1 MNDFDKNFH
10 INFSPLYFVVV
21 FMLFMLWASE
31 TKADEIEEIVVT
43 AQQEKVVKADPI
55 TSSSLMSAIMP
66 AFTWNPG
73 GYGGFVG
80 YNERGAQTSH
90 TSVYVNGIP
99 ANDPGASWYD
109 FGHDFASGQTVKVI
123 TGANGVI
130 YGSGS
135 MAGTVL
141 IQDTIERG
149 ITYRGEVLEP
159 TYVRVAPIDQ
169 LEFSMIKSDMD
180 SVRNDNDEEDNYENK
195 TARLNVDA
203 GDFNIVGKFTE
214 YEYDYDNCYNYDWA
228 QSNDCVQ
235 EGQRYNIAIRND
247 YITIGR
253 NYNKADYFTND
264 ISNEGEF
271 IHQDQT
277 YANESYRDYFRIGN
291 QLELS
296 QSLNVA
302 FGIDVEKQ
310 YYNTSSWQNV
320 EGTETV
326 LVSDTR
332 PGSYTD
338 ENLTYN
344 DGTLLPLWNGTIEPD
359 LDNAYE
365 VVQGNGVYTLT
376 QLDQKYSDENGG
388 IYFQANANFIL
399 NYNFGI
405 RLGNDDQN
413 ALRLGIEKGDW
424 FFNIGN
430 SFRKPNLYEKFG
442 DGYVQG
448 NEELEPEKG
457 VGVEI
462 GYGVLSVFM
471 YDFEESIEYVPGYYT
486 DNITA
491 SLELD
496 AEASVNEDGT
506 YGGCVLDP
514 NYTASEGMP
523 LGCVYETVEENN
535 PVYTMPT
542 YSNTGEYTTAGIRYA
557 NNFGPLFVMLK
568 YTDTDQTRVPK
579 FAGVLQYSEDFF
591 DVNFR
596 LKYAFNLD
604 RAPGPYDVL
613 AEGQEYLEDLNKLN
627 LYVTKEFVNGM
638 TISLKAENITDE
650 IVEVIP
656 FYNSEGREIYLTL
669 GYKW

>member
-1 MNDFDKNFH
+1 
-10 INFSPLYFVVV
+10 
-21 FMLFMLWASE
+21 
-31 TKADEIEEIVVT
+31 
-43 AQQEKVVKADPI
+43 
-55 TSSSLMSAIMP
+55 MP
-66 AFTWNPG
+66 VFTWNAG

-80 YNERGAQTSH
+80 FNERGAQTSH

-123 TGANGVI
+123 SGANGVI

-135 MAGTVL
+135 IAGTVL

-149 ITYRGEVLEP
+149 ITIRAEDGVNYA
-159 TYVRVAPIDQ
+159 RVAPIDQ
-169 LEFSMIKSDMD
+169 LEFSMVKDGMD
-180 SVRNDNDEEDNYENK
+180 SVRNDNEEEDNYENK
-195 TARLNVDA
+195 TARFNVDA
-203 GDFNIVGKFTE
+203 GDFTIVGKFTE
-214 YEYDYDNCYNYDWA
+214 YEYDYDNCFDYDFG
-228 QSNDCVQ
+228 QSNDCLQ
-235 EGQRYNIAIRND
+235 DGQRYNVAIRND

-253 NYNKADYFTND
+253 NYNTAEYFTV
-264 ISNEGEF
+264 
-271 IHQDQT
+271 QDPT
-277 YANESYRDYFRIGN
+277 YTNESYRDYFRIGN
-291 QLELS
+291 QVELS
-296 QSLNVA
+296 KSLNVA

-326 LVSDTR
+326 TVSDMV

-338 ENLTYN
+338 DNLTYN
-344 DGTLLPLWNGTIEPD
+344 DGTLLPLWNGTLEPD
-359 LDNAYE
+359 LANAYE

-376 QLDQKYSDENGG
+376 QIDEKYSDENGG
-388 IYFQANANFIL
+388 IYFQANADFIL
-399 NYNFGI
+399 SYNFGI

-442 DGYVQG
+442 DGYVEG

-457 VGVEI
+457 VGIEL

-471 YDFEESIEYVPGYYT
+471 YDFEEAIEYVPGYFT
-486 DNITA
+486 DVITTT
-491 SLELD
+491 LELD
-496 AEASVNEDGT
+496 PELSVNADGT

-514 NYTASEGMP
+514 NYTKPDMAPSSWP
-523 LGCVYETVEENN
+523 IGCVYTLVDDNN

-542 YSNTGEYTTAGIRYA
+542 YANTGEYTTAGMRYA
-557 NNFGPLFVMLK
+557 NNFGPVFVMLK

-604 RAPGPYDVL
+604 REPGPYDVL

-627 LYVTKEFVNGM
+627 LYITKEFTNGL
-638 TISLKAENITDE
+638 TVSFKAENITDE
-650 IVEVIP
+650 VVEVIP

>member
-1 MNDFDKNFH
+1 MNFEDFFH
-10 INFSPLYFVVV
+10 KHILKITFIICLPL
-21 FMLFMLWASE
+21 LTAWAI
-31 TKADEIEEIVVT
+31 ADEIEEIVVT
-43 AQQEKVVKADPI
+43 AQQEKTIKADPI

-66 AFTWNPG
+66 VFTWNAG

-123 TGANGVI
+123 SGANGVI

-149 ITYRGEVLEP
+149 ITLRMEDEIKFA
-159 TYVRVAPIDQ
+159 RVAPIDQ
-169 LEFSMIKSDMD
+169 LEFSMVNTGMD

-195 TARLNVDA
+195 TVRFNVDA
-203 GDFNIVGKFTE
+203 GDFSIVGKFTE
-214 YEYDYDNCYNYDWA
+214 YEYDYDNCYDYNWG
-228 QSNDCVQ
+228 QSNDCLQ
-235 EGQRYNIAIRND
+235 DGQRYNVAIRND

-253 NYNKADYFTND
+253 NYNTAEYFTELD
-264 ISNEGEF
+264 P
-271 IHQDQT
+271 T
-277 YANESYRDYFRIGN
+277 YTNESYRDYFRIGN
-291 QLELS
+291 QVELS
-296 QSLNVA
+296 NSLNVA

-320 EGTETV
+320 EGTE
-326 LVSDTR
+326 LVERYNTI

-338 ENLTYN
+338 DNLSYN
-344 DGTLLPLWNGTIEPD
+344 DGTLLPLWDGTTRPD
-359 LDNAYE
+359 LNNPIE
-365 VVQGNGVYTLT
+365 VLDGNGIYTLT
-376 QLDQKYSDENGG
+376 QTDLKYSDENGG

-413 ALRLGIEKGDW
+413 ALRLGIEKGDF

-430 SFRKPNLYEKFG
+430 SFRKANLYEKFG
-442 DGYVQG
+442 DGVVQG

-457 VGVEI
+457 VGVEL

-471 YDFEESIEYVPGYYT
+471 YDFEEAIEYVPGYYT
-486 DNITA
+486 DVITA
-491 SLELD
+491 TLELND
-496 AEASVNEDGT
+496 DLSVNKDGT

-514 NYTASEGMP
+514 NYTASDGMP
-523 LGCVYETVEENN
+523 LGCVYTLVEDNN

-542 YSNTGEYTTAGIRYA
+542 YANTGEYTTAGMRYA

-568 YTDTDQTRVPK
+568 YTDTDQTRLPK

-596 LKYAFNLD
+596 IKYAFNLD

-613 AEGQEYLEDLNKLN
+613 EEGQEYLEDLNKLN
-627 LYVTKEFVNGM
+627 LYMTKEFTNGL
-638 TISLKAENITDE
+638 TISFKAENITDE
-650 IVEVIP
+650 VVEVVP
-656 FYNSEGREIYLTL
+656 FYNTQGTEYYLTL
-669 GYKW
+669 GYTW

>member
-1 MNDFDKNFH
+1 MNFEEFFH
-10 INFSPLYFVVV
+10 KHILKITFIICLPL
-21 FMLFMLWASE
+21 LTAWAI
-31 TKADEIEEIVVT
+31 ADEIEEIIVT
-43 AQQEKVVKADPI
+43 AQQEKTIKANPI
-55 TSSSLMSAIMP
+55 TSNSLMSAITP
-66 AFTWNPG
+66 VFTWNAG

-123 TGANGVI
+123 SGANGVL

-149 ITYRGEVLEP
+149 LILRAEDEINYFRI
-159 TYVRVAPIDQ
+159 APVDQ
-169 LEFSMIKSDMD
+169 LEFSIVKDSMG

-195 TARLNVDA
+195 TARFNVDA
-203 GDFNIVGKFTE
+203 GDFTLVGKFTE
-214 YEYDYDNCYNYDWA
+214 YEYDYDNCFDYDFG
-228 QSNDCVQ
+228 QSNDCLQ
-235 EGQRYNIAIRND
+235 DGQRYNVAIRND

-253 NYNKADYFTND
+253 NYNTAEYFTELD
-264 ISNEGEF
+264 P
-271 IHQDQT
+271 T
-277 YANESYRDYFRIGN
+277 YTNESYRDYFRIGN
-291 QLELS
+291 QVELS
-296 QSLNVA
+296 NSLNVA

-320 EGTETV
+320 EGTE
-326 LVSDTR
+326 LVEGYNII

-338 ENLTYN
+338 ENLSYN
-344 DGTLLPLWNGTIEPD
+344 DGTLLPLWDGFLKPD
-359 LDNAYE
+359 LNNPFE
-365 VVQGNGVYTLT
+365 VLDGNGIYTLT
-376 QLDQKYSDENGG
+376 QTDLKYSDENGG

-413 ALRLGIEKGDW
+413 ALRLGIEKGNF

-442 DGYVQG
+442 DGVVQG

-457 VGVEI
+457 VGVEL
-462 GYGVLSVFM
+462 GYGVLSVFI
-471 YDFEESIEYVPGYYT
+471 YDFEEAIEYVPGFYT
-486 DNITA
+486 DVITTT
-491 SLELD
+491 LELNPD
-496 AEASVNEDGT
+496 LSVNTDGT

-523 LGCVYETVEENN
+523 LGCVYTLVEDNN

-542 YSNTGEYTTAGIRYA
+542 YANTGEYSTAGMRYA

-579 FAGVLQYSEDFF
+579 FAGVLQYSENFF

-596 LKYAFNLD
+596 IKYAFNLD

-613 AEGQEYLEDLNKLN
+613 EEGQEYLEDLNKLN
-627 LYVTKEFVNGM
+627 LYVTKEFTNGL
-638 TISLKAENITDE
+638 TISFKAENITDE
-650 IVEVIP
+650 VVEVVP
-656 FYNSEGREIYLTL
+656 FYNTQGTEYYLTL
-669 GYKW
+669 GYTW

>member
-1 MNDFDKNFH
+1 MNFEEFFH
-10 INFSPLYFVVV
+10 KHILKITFIICLPL
-21 FMLFMLWASE
+21 LTAWAF
-31 TKADEIEEIVVT
+31 ADEIEEIVVT
-43 AQQEKVVKADPI
+43 AQQEKTIKADPI

-66 AFTWNPG
+66 AFTWNAG

-123 TGANGVI
+123 SGANGVI

-149 ITYRGEVLEP
+149 ITLRMEDEIKFA
-159 TYVRVAPIDQ
+159 RVAPIDQ
-169 LEFSMIKSDMD
+169 LEFSMVNTGMD

-195 TARLNVDA
+195 TARFNVDA
-203 GDFNIVGKFTE
+203 GDFTIVGKFTE
-214 YEYDYDNCYNYDWA
+214 YEYDYDNCFDYDFG
-228 QSNDCVQ
+228 QSNDCLQ
-235 EGQRYNIAIRND
+235 DGQRYNVAIRND

-253 NYNKADYFTND
+253 NYNTAEYFTELD
-264 ISNEGEF
+264 P
-271 IHQDQT
+271 T
-277 YANESYRDYFRIGN
+277 YTNESYRDYFRIGN
-291 QLELS
+291 QVELS
-296 QSLNVA
+296 NSLNVA

-320 EGTETV
+320 EGTEIV
-326 LVSDTR
+326 EGYDTR

-338 ENLTYN
+338 DNLSYN

-359 LDNAYE
+359 LDNPFE
-365 VVQGNGVYTLT
+365 VIQGNGVYTLT
-376 QLDQKYSDENGG
+376 QLDEKHSDENGG

-413 ALRLGIEKGDW
+413 ALRLGIEKGDF

-430 SFRKPNLYEKFG
+430 SFRKANLYEKFG

-448 NEELEPEKG
+448 NEELDPEKG
-457 VGVEI
+457 VGVEL

-471 YDFEESIEYVPGYYT
+471 YDFEEAIEYVPGYYT

-491 SLELD
+491 TLELNPD
-496 AEASVNEDGT
+496 LSVNTDGT

-514 NYTASEGMP
+514 NYTASDGMP
-523 LGCVYETVEENN
+523 LGCVYTLVEDNN

-542 YSNTGEYTTAGIRYA
+542 YANTGEYTTAGMRYA

-579 FAGVLQYSEDFF
+579 FSGVLQYSENFF

-613 AEGQEYLEDLNKLN
+613 EEGQEYLEDLNKLN
-627 LYVTKEFVNGM
+627 LYVTKEFTNGL
-638 TISLKAENITDE
+638 TVSFKAENITDE
-650 IVEVIP
+650 VVEVVP
-656 FYNSEGREIYLTL
+656 FYNTQGTEYYLTL

>member
-1 MNDFDKNFH
+1 MEDFFH
-10 INFSPLYFVVV
+10 KHLFKITFLICLPL
-21 FMLFMLWASE
+21 LSAWAF
-31 TKADEIEEIVVT
+31 ADEIEEIVVT

-55 TSSSLMSAIMP
+55 ENSSLMSAIMP
-66 AFTWNPG
+66 VFTWNAG

-123 TGANGVI
+123 SGANGVI

-135 MAGTVL
+135 IAGTVL

-159 TYVRVAPIDQ
+159 TYVRIAPIDQ
-169 LEFSMIKSDMD
+169 LEFSMVKSDMD

-195 TARLNVDA
+195 TARFNIDA
-203 GDFNIVGKFTE
+203 GDFTIVGKFTE
-214 YEYDYDNCYNYDWA
+214 YEYDYDNCYGYSWN
-228 QSNDCVQ
+228 QSNDCLQ
-235 EGQRYNIAIRND
+235 DGQRYNVAIRND

-253 NYNKADYFTND
+253 NYNTAEYFTELD
-264 ISNEGEF
+264 P
-271 IHQDQT
+271 T
-277 YANESYRDYFRIGN
+277 YTNESYRDYFRIGN

-296 QSLNVA
+296 NNLNIA
-302 FGIDVEKQ
+302 FGVDVEKQ

-320 EGTETV
+320 EGTEVVEGYNTI
-326 LVSDTR
+326 

-338 ENLTYN
+338 ENLRYN
-344 DGTLLPLWNGTIEPD
+344 DGTLLPLWDGTEQPD
-359 LDNAYE
+359 LNNPFD
-365 VVQGNGVYTLT
+365 VIQGNGVFTLT
-376 QLDQKYSDENGG
+376 QTDEKYSDENGA
-388 IYFQANANFIL
+388 IYFQANADFIL

-424 FFNIGN
+424 FFNLGN
-430 SFRKPNLYEKFG
+430 SFRKANLYEKFG
-442 DGYVQG
+442 DGFVQG

-457 VGVEI
+457 VGVEL
-462 GYGVLSVFM
+462 GYGAVSVFM
-471 YDFEESIEYVPGYYT
+471 YDFEEAIEYVPGYYT
-486 DNITA
+486 DNITT
-491 SLELD
+491 SLQVD
-496 AEASVNEDGT
+496 YEASVNEDGT
-506 YGGCVLDP
+506 FGGCVLDP

-523 LGCVYETVEENN
+523 LGCVYTTVEDNN
-535 PVYTMPT
+535 PVYTMAT
-542 YSNTGEYTTAGIRYA
+542 YANTGEYTTAGIRYA
-557 NNFGPLFVMLK
+557 NNIGPIFISLK

-591 DVNFR
+591 DINFR

-604 RAPGPYDVL
+604 RAPGPYDIL

-627 LYVTKEFVNGM
+627 LYVTKEFVNGF
-638 TISLKAENITDE
+638 TLSLRGENLTDE
-650 IVEVIP
+650 VVEVVP
-656 FYNSEGREIYLTL
+656 FYNTEGREIYLTL
-669 GYKW
+669 GYTW

>member
-1 MNDFDKNFH
+1 MEDFFH
-10 INFSPLYFVVV
+10 KHLFKITFLICLPL
-21 FMLFMLWASE
+21 LSAWAF
-31 TKADEIEEIVVT
+31 ADEIEEIVVT

-55 TSSSLMSAIMP
+55 ENSSLMSAIMP
-66 AFTWNPG
+66 VFTWNAG

-123 TGANGVI
+123 SGANGVI

-135 MAGTVL
+135 IAGTVL

-149 ITYRGEVLEP
+149 ITYRGEVLD
-159 TYVRVAPIDQ
+159 TSYIRVAPIDQ
-169 LEFSMIKSDMD
+169 LEFSMVKEGMD

-195 TARLNVDA
+195 TARFNVDA
-203 GDFNIVGKFTE
+203 GDFTIVGKFTE
-214 YEYDYDNCYNYDWA
+214 YEYDYDNCYGYSWN
-228 QSNDCVQ
+228 QSNDCLQ
-235 EGQRYNIAIRND
+235 DGQRYNVAIRND

-253 NYNKADYFTND
+253 NYNTAEYFTELD
-264 ISNEGEF
+264 P
-271 IHQDQT
+271 T
-277 YANESYRDYFRIGN
+277 YTNESYRDYFRIGN

-296 QSLNVA
+296 NNLNIA
-302 FGIDVEKQ
+302 FGVDVEKQ

-320 EGTETV
+320 EGTEVVEGYNTI
-326 LVSDTR
+326 

-338 ENLTYN
+338 ENFRYN
-344 DGTLLPLWNGTIEPD
+344 DGTLLPLWDGTEQPD
-359 LDNAYE
+359 LNNPFD
-365 VVQGNGVYTLT
+365 VIQGNGVFTLT
-376 QLDQKYSDENGG
+376 QTDEKYSDENGA
-388 IYFQANANFIL
+388 IYFQANADFIL

-424 FFNIGN
+424 FFNLGN
-430 SFRKPNLYEKFG
+430 SFRKANLYEKFG
-442 DGYVQG
+442 DGFVQG

-457 VGVEI
+457 VGVEL
-462 GYGVLSVFM
+462 GYGALSVFM
-471 YDFEESIEYVPGYYT
+471 YDFEEAIEYVPGYYT
-486 DNITA
+486 DNITT
-491 SLELD
+491 SLQVD
-496 AEASVNEDGT
+496 YEASVNEDGT
-506 YGGCVLDP
+506 FGGCVLDP

-523 LGCVYETVEENN
+523 LGCVYTTVEDNN
-535 PVYTMPT
+535 PVYTMAT
-542 YSNTGEYTTAGIRYA
+542 YANTGEYTTAGIRYA
-557 NNFGPLFVMLK
+557 NNIGPIFISLK

-591 DVNFR
+591 DINFR

-604 RAPGPYDVL
+604 RAPGPYDIL

-627 LYVTKEFVNGM
+627 LYVTKEFVNGF
-638 TISLKAENITDE
+638 TLSLRGENLTDE
-650 IVEVIP
+650 VVEVVP
-656 FYNSEGREIYLTL
+656 FYNTEGREIYLTL
-669 GYKW
+669 GYTW

>member
-1 MNDFDKNFH
+1 MNFEDFFH
-10 INFSPLYFVVV
+10 KHILKITFIICLPL
-21 FMLFMLWASE
+21 LTAWAI
-31 TKADEIEEIVVT
+31 ADEIEEIVVT
-43 AQQEKVVKADPI
+43 AQQEKTIKADPI
-55 TSSSLMSAIMP
+55 TSSSLISAIMP
-66 AFTWNPG
+66 VFTWNAG

-123 TGANGVI
+123 SGANGVI

-149 ITYRGEVLEP
+149 ITLRMEDEIKFA
-159 TYVRVAPIDQ
+159 RVAPIDQ
-169 LEFSMIKSDMD
+169 LEFSMVNTGMD

-195 TARLNVDA
+195 TVRFNVDA
-203 GDFNIVGKFTE
+203 GDFSIVGKFTE
-214 YEYDYDNCYNYDWA
+214 YEYDYDNCYDYNWG
-228 QSNDCVQ
+228 QSNDCLQ
-235 EGQRYNIAIRND
+235 DGQRYNVAIRND

-253 NYNKADYFTND
+253 NYNTAEYFTELD
-264 ISNEGEF
+264 P
-271 IHQDQT
+271 T
-277 YANESYRDYFRIGN
+277 YTNESYRDYFRIGN
-291 QLELS
+291 QVELS
-296 QSLNVA
+296 NSLNVA

-320 EGTETV
+320 EGTE
-326 LVSDTR
+326 LVERYNTI

-338 ENLTYN
+338 DNLSYN
-344 DGTLLPLWNGTIEPD
+344 DGTLLPLWDGTTRPD
-359 LDNAYE
+359 LNNPIE
-365 VVQGNGVYTLT
+365 VLDGNGIYTLT
-376 QLDQKYSDENGG
+376 QTDLKYSDENGG

-413 ALRLGIEKGDW
+413 ALRLGIEKGDF

-430 SFRKPNLYEKFG
+430 SFRKANLYEKFG
-442 DGYVQG
+442 DGVVQG

-457 VGVEI
+457 VGVEL

-471 YDFEESIEYVPGYYT
+471 YDFEEAIEYVPGYYT
-486 DNITA
+486 DVITA
-491 SLELD
+491 TLELND
-496 AEASVNEDGT
+496 DLSVNKDGT

-514 NYTASEGMP
+514 NYTASDGMP
-523 LGCVYETVEENN
+523 LGCVYTLVEDNN

-542 YSNTGEYTTAGIRYA
+542 YANTGEYTTAGMRYA

-579 FAGVLQYSEDFF
+579 FAGVLQYSENFF
-591 DVNFR
+591 DVNFKI
-596 LKYAFNLD
+596 KYAFNLD

-613 AEGQEYLEDLNKLN
+613 EEGQEYLEDLNKLN
-627 LYVTKEFVNGM
+627 LYVTKEFTNGL
-638 TISLKAENITDE
+638 TISFKAENITDE
-650 IVEVIP
+650 VVEVVP
-656 FYNSEGREIYLTL
+656 FYNTQGTEYYLTL
-669 GYKW
+669 GYTW

>member
-1 MNDFDKNFH
+1 MNFEEFFH
-10 INFSPLYFVVV
+10 KHILKITFIICLPL
-21 FMLFMLWASE
+21 LTAWAF
-31 TKADEIEEIVVT
+31 ADEIEEIVVT
-43 AQQEKVVKADPI
+43 AQQEKTIKANPI

-66 AFTWNPG
+66 VFTWNAG

-123 TGANGVI
+123 SGANGVL

-149 ITYRGEVLEP
+149 LTLRAEDEVN
-159 TYVRVAPIDQ
+159 YFRIAPVDQ
-169 LEFSMIKSDMD
+169 LEFSMVKDSMG

-195 TARLNVDA
+195 TARFNIDA
-203 GDFNIVGKFTE
+203 GDFTIVGKFTE
-214 YEYDYDNCYNYDWA
+214 YEYDYDNCFNYDFG
-228 QSNDCVQ
+228 QSNDCLQ
-235 EGQRYNIAIRND
+235 DGQRYNVAIRND

-253 NYNKADYFTND
+253 NYNTAEYFT
-264 ISNEGEF
+264 ELEP
-271 IHQDQT
+271 T
-277 YANESYRDYFRIGN
+277 YTNESYRDYFRIGN
-291 QLELS
+291 QVELS
-296 QSLNVA
+296 NSLNVA

-320 EGTETV
+320 EGTE
-326 LVSDTR
+326 LVERYNTI

-338 ENLTYN
+338 DNLSYN
-344 DGTLLPLWNGTIEPD
+344 DGTLLPLWDGFLKPD
-359 LDNAYE
+359 LNNPFE
-365 VVQGNGVYTLT
+365 VLDGNGVYTLT
-376 QLDQKYSDENGG
+376 QTDLKYSDENGG

-413 ALRLGIEKGDW
+413 ALRLGIEKGDF

-430 SFRKPNLYEKFG
+430 SFRKANLYEKFG
-442 DGYVQG
+442 DGVVQG

-457 VGVEI
+457 VGVEL

-471 YDFEESIEYVPGYYT
+471 YDFEEAIEYVPGYYT
-486 DNITA
+486 DVIT
-491 SLELD
+491 STLELNPD
-496 AEASVNEDGT
+496 LSVNRDGT

-523 LGCVYETVEENN
+523 LGCVYTLVEDNN

-542 YSNTGEYTTAGIRYA
+542 YANTGEYTTAGMRYA

-596 LKYAFNLD
+596 IKYAFNLD

-613 AEGQEYLEDLNKLN
+613 EEGQEYLEDLNKLN
-627 LYVTKEFVNGM
+627 LYVTKEFTNGL
-638 TISLKAENITDE
+638 TISFKAENITDE
-650 IVEVIP
+650 VVEVVP
-656 FYNSEGREIYLTL
+656 FYNTQGTEYYLTL
-669 GYKW
+669 GYTW

>member
-1 MNDFDKNFH
+1 MEKFLYDNIVKLA
-10 INFSPLYFVVV
+10 IVVSLPLWTAYA
-21 FMLFMLWASE
+21 L
-31 TKADEIEEIVVT
+31 ADEIEEIIVT
-43 AQQEKVVKADPI
+43 AQQEKTIVANPI

-66 AFTWNPG
+66 VFTWNAG

-123 TGANGVI
+123 SGANGVI

-149 ITYRGEVLEP
+149 ITLRMEDEVN
-159 TYVRVAPIDQ
+159 YFRIAPFDQ
-169 LEFSMIKSDMD
+169 LEFSMVKDSMG
-180 SVRNDNDEEDNYENK
+180 SVRNDNKEEDNYENK
-195 TARLNVDA
+195 TARFNVDA
-203 GDFNIVGKFTE
+203 GDFTIVGKFTE
-214 YEYDYDNCYNYDWA
+214 YEYDYDNCFDYNLG
-228 QSNDCVQ
+228 QSNDCLQ
-235 EGQRYNIAIRND
+235 DGQRYNVAIRND

-253 NYNKADYFTND
+253 NYNTAEYFTELD
-264 ISNEGEF
+264 P
-271 IHQDQT
+271 T
-277 YANESYRDYFRIGN
+277 YTNESYRDYFRIGN
-291 QLELS
+291 QVELS
-296 QSLNVA
+296 NSLNVA

-320 EGTETV
+320 EGTELV
-326 LVSDTR
+326 LRYDTR

-338 ENLTYN
+338 DNLSYN
-344 DGTLLPLWNGTIEPD
+344 DGTLLPLWNGNIEPD
-359 LDNAYE
+359 LDNPIE
-365 VVQGNGVYTLT
+365 VLDGNGVYTLT
-376 QLDQKYSDENGG
+376 QTDLKYSDENGG

-413 ALRLGIEKGDW
+413 ALRLGIEKGDF

-457 VGVEI
+457 VGVEL

-471 YDFEESIEYVPGYYT
+471 YDFEEAIEYVPGYYT

-491 SLELD
+491 TLELNPD
-496 AEASVNEDGT
+496 LSVNTDGT

-514 NYTASEGMP
+514 NYTASDGMP
-523 LGCVYETVEENN
+523 LGCVYTLVEDNN

-542 YSNTGEYTTAGIRYA
+542 YANTGEYTTAGMRYA

-579 FAGVLQYSEDFF
+579 FAGVLQYSENFF

-613 AEGQEYLEDLNKLN
+613 EKGQEYLEDLNKLN
-627 LYVTKEFVNGM
+627 LYVTREFTNGF
-638 TISLKAENITDE
+638 TISFKAENITDE
-650 IVEVIP
+650 VVEVVP
-656 FYNSEGREIYLTL
+656 FYNTQGTEYYLTL

>member
-1 MNDFDKNFH
+1 MNFEEFFH
-10 INFSPLYFVVV
+10 KHILKITFIICLPL
-21 FMLFMLWASE
+21 LTAWAF
-31 TKADEIEEIVVT
+31 ADEIEEIVVT
-43 AQQEKVVKADPI
+43 AQQEKTIKANPI

-66 AFTWNPG
+66 AFTWNAG

-123 TGANGVI
+123 SGANGVI

-135 MAGTVL
+135 IAGTVL

-149 ITYRGEVLEP
+149 ITLRMEDEIKFA
-159 TYVRVAPIDQ
+159 RVAPIDQ
-169 LEFSMIKSDMD
+169 LEFSMVNTGMD

-195 TARLNVDA
+195 TARFNVDT
-203 GDFNIVGKFTE
+203 GDFSIVGKFTE
-214 YEYDYDNCYNYDWA
+214 YKYDYDNCFDYDFG
-228 QSNDCVQ
+228 QSNDCLQ
-235 EGQRYNIAIRND
+235 DGQRYNVAIRND

-253 NYNKADYFTND
+253 NYNTAEYFTELD
-264 ISNEGEF
+264 P
-271 IHQDQT
+271 T
-277 YANESYRDYFRIGN
+277 YTNESYRDYFRIGN
-291 QLELS
+291 QVELS
-296 QSLNVA
+296 NSLNVA

-326 LVSDTR
+326 TVSDMV

-338 ENLTYN
+338 DNLTYN
-344 DGTLLPLWNGTIEPD
+344 DGTLLPLWNGTLEPD
-359 LDNAYE
+359 LANAYE

-376 QLDQKYSDENGG
+376 QIDEKYSDENGA
-388 IYFQANANFIL
+388 IYFQANADFIL
-399 NYNFGI
+399 SYNFGI

-413 ALRLGIEKGDW
+413 ALRLGIEKGNF

-430 SFRKPNLYEKFG
+430 SFRKANLYEKFG
-442 DGYVQG
+442 DGVVQG

-457 VGVEI
+457 VGIEL

-471 YDFEESIEYVPGYYT
+471 YDFEEAIEYVPGFYT
-486 DNITA
+486 DVITTT
-491 SLELD
+491 LELNAD
-496 AEASVNEDGT
+496 LSVNTDGT

-514 NYTASEGMP
+514 NYTASDGMP
-523 LGCVYETVEENN
+523 LGCVYTLVEDNN

-542 YSNTGEYTTAGIRYA
+542 YANTGEYTTAGMRYA

-596 LKYAFNLD
+596 IKYAFNLD

-613 AEGQEYLEDLNKLN
+613 EEGQEYLEDLNKLN
-627 LYVTKEFVNGM
+627 LYVTKEFTNGL
-638 TISLKAENITDE
+638 TVSFKAENITDE
-650 IVEVIP
+650 VVEVVP
-656 FYNSEGREIYLTL
+656 FYNTKGTEYYLTL

>member
-1 MNDFDKNFH
+1 MEDFFH
-10 INFSPLYFVVV
+10 KHLFKITFLICLPL
-21 FMLFMLWASE
+21 LSAWAF
-31 TKADEIEEIVVT
+31 ADEIEEIVVT

-55 TSSSLMSAIMP
+55 ENSSLMSAIMP
-66 AFTWNPG
+66 VFTWNAG

-123 TGANGVI
+123 SGANGVI

-135 MAGTVL
+135 IAGTVL

-149 ITYRGEVLEP
+149 ITYRGEVLD
-159 TYVRVAPIDQ
+159 TAYIRVAPIDQ
-169 LEFSMIKSDMD
+169 LEFSMVKEGMD

-195 TARLNVDA
+195 TARFNIDA
-203 GDFNIVGKFTE
+203 GDFTIVGKFTE
-214 YEYDYDNCYNYDWA
+214 YEYDYDNCYGYSWN
-228 QSNDCVQ
+228 QSNDCLQ
-235 EGQRYNIAIRND
+235 DGQRYNVAIRND

-253 NYNKADYFTND
+253 NYNTAEYFTELD
-264 ISNEGEF
+264 P
-271 IHQDQT
+271 T
-277 YANESYRDYFRIGN
+277 YTNESYRDYFRIGN

-296 QSLNVA
+296 NNLNIA
-302 FGIDVEKQ
+302 FGVDVEKQ

-320 EGTETV
+320 EGTEVVEGYNTI
-326 LVSDTR
+326 

-338 ENLTYN
+338 ENLRYN
-344 DGTLLPLWNGTIEPD
+344 DGTLLPLWDGTEQPD
-359 LDNAYE
+359 LNNPFD
-365 VVQGNGVYTLT
+365 VIQGNGVFTLT
-376 QLDQKYSDENGG
+376 QTDEKYSDENGA
-388 IYFQANANFIL
+388 IYFQANADFIL

-424 FFNIGN
+424 FFNLGN
-430 SFRKPNLYEKFG
+430 SFRKANLYEKFG
-442 DGYVQG
+442 DGFVQG

-457 VGVEI
+457 VGVEL
-462 GYGVLSVFM
+462 GYGALSVFM
-471 YDFEESIEYVPGYYT
+471 YDFEEAIEYVPGYYT
-486 DNITA
+486 DNITT
-491 SLELD
+491 SLQVD
-496 AEASVNEDGT
+496 YEASVNEDGT
-506 YGGCVLDP
+506 FGGCVLDP

-523 LGCVYETVEENN
+523 SGCVYTTVEDNN
-535 PVYTMPT
+535 PVYTMAT
-542 YSNTGEYTTAGIRYA
+542 YANTGEYTTAGIRYA
-557 NNFGPLFVMLK
+557 NNIGPIFISLK

-591 DVNFR
+591 DINFR

-604 RAPGPYDVL
+604 RAPGPYDFL

-627 LYVTKEFVNGM
+627 LYVTKEFVNGF
-638 TISLKAENITDE
+638 TLSLRGENLTDE
-650 IVEVIP
+650 VVEVVP
-656 FYNSEGREIYLTL
+656 FYNTEGREIYLTL
-669 GYKW
+669 GYTW

>member
-1 MNDFDKNFH
+1 
-10 INFSPLYFVVV
+10 
-21 FMLFMLWASE
+21 
-31 TKADEIEEIVVT
+31 
-43 AQQEKVVKADPI
+43 
-55 TSSSLMSAIMP
+55 
-66 AFTWNPG
+66 
-73 GYGGFVG
+73 
-80 YNERGAQTSH
+80 
-90 TSVYVNGIP
+90 
-99 ANDPGASWYD
+99 
-109 FGHDFASGQTVKVI
+109 
-123 TGANGVI
+123 
-130 YGSGS
+130 

-149 ITYRGEVLEP
+149 ITVRVEDGIN
-159 TYVRVAPIDQ
+159 YVRVAPIDQ
-169 LEFSMIKSDMD
+169 LEFSTVKDGMD
-180 SVRNDNDEEDNYENK
+180 SVRNDNEEEDNYENK
-195 TARLNVDA
+195 TARFNVDA
-203 GDFNIVGKFTE
+203 GDFTIVGKFTE
-214 YEYDYDNCYNYDWA
+214 YEYDYDNCYDYNWG
-228 QSNDCVQ
+228 QSNDCLQ
-235 EGQRYNIAIRND
+235 DGQRYNIAIRND

-253 NYNKADYFTND
+253 NYNTAEYFTVED
-264 ISNEGEF
+264 PTYLNEG
-271 IHQDQT
+271 
-277 YANESYRDYFRIGN
+277 YRDYFRIGN
-291 QLELS
+291 QVELS

-310 YYNTSSWQNV
+310 YYNTSSWQNI
-320 EGTETV
+320 EGTEV
-326 LVSDTR
+326 VER
-332 PGSYTD
+332 YNIVPGSYTD
-338 ENLTYN
+338 EFLTYD
-344 DGTLLPLWNGTIEPD
+344 DGTLLPLWNGTLQPD
-359 LDNAYE
+359 LNNPFE
-365 VVQGNGVYTLT
+365 VIDGNGVYTLT
-376 QLDQKYSDENGG
+376 QTDEKYSDENGG

-457 VGVEI
+457 VGMEL

-486 DNITA
+486 DVITT

-496 AEASVNEDGT
+496 MDASVNADGT

-514 NYTASEGMP
+514 NYTVSEDMP
-523 LGCVYETVEENN
+523 TLLGCVYSLVEDNN

-542 YSNTGEYTTAGIRYA
+542 YSNTGEYTTTGVRYA
-557 NNFGPLFVMLK
+557 NNFGPVFIMLK
-568 YTDTDQTRVPK
+568 YTDTDQARVPK

-613 AEGQEYLEDLNKLN
+613 EEGQEYLEDLNKLN
-627 LYVTKEFVNGM
+627 LYVTKVFTNGL
-638 TISLKAENITDE
+638 TLSFKAENITDE
-650 IVEVIP
+650 IVEVVP
-656 FYNSEGREIYLTL
+656 FYNTQGREIYLTL
-669 GYKW
+669 HYNW

>member
-1 MNDFDKNFH
+1 MNKFDKNFH
-10 INFSPLYFVVV
+10 LNFLPLYAVFV
-21 FMLFMLWASE
+21 FMLFMLWANE
-31 TKADEIEEIVVT
+31 VKGDEIEEIVVT
-43 AQQEKVVKADPI
+43 AQQEKTIKANPI

-66 AFTWNPG
+66 VFTWNAG

-123 TGANGVI
+123 SGANGVL

-149 ITYRGEVLEP
+149 LTLRAEDEVN
-159 TYVRVAPIDQ
+159 YFRIAPVDQ
-169 LEFSMIKSDMD
+169 LEFSMVKDSMG

-195 TARLNVDA
+195 TARFNVDA
-203 GDFNIVGKFTE
+203 GDFTIVGKFTE
-214 YEYDYDNCYNYDWA
+214 YEYDYDNCFNYDFG
-228 QSNDCVQ
+228 QSNDCLQ
-235 EGQRYNIAIRND
+235 DGQRYNVAIRND

-253 NYNKADYFTND
+253 NYNTAEYFT
-264 ISNEGEF
+264 ELEP
-271 IHQDQT
+271 T
-277 YANESYRDYFRIGN
+277 YTNESYRDYFRIGN
-291 QLELS
+291 QVELS
-296 QSLNVA
+296 NSLNVA

-320 EGTETV
+320 EGTE
-326 LVSDTR
+326 LVERYNTI

-338 ENLTYN
+338 DNLSYN
-344 DGTLLPLWNGTIEPD
+344 DGTLLPLWDGTTRPD
-359 LDNAYE
+359 LNNPIE
-365 VVQGNGVYTLT
+365 VLDGNGIYTLT
-376 QLDQKYSDENGG
+376 QTDLKYSDENGG

-413 ALRLGIEKGDW
+413 ALRLGIEKGDF

-430 SFRKPNLYEKFG
+430 SFRKANLYEKFG
-442 DGYVQG
+442 DGVVQG

-457 VGVEI
+457 VGVEL

-471 YDFEESIEYVPGYYT
+471 YDFEEAIEYVPGYYT
-486 DNITA
+486 DVITA
-491 SLELD
+491 TLELND
-496 AEASVNEDGT
+496 DLSVNKDGT

-514 NYTASEGMP
+514 NYTASDGMP
-523 LGCVYETVEENN
+523 LGCVYTLVEDNN

-542 YSNTGEYTTAGIRYA
+542 YANTGEYTTAGMRYA

-596 LKYAFNLD
+596 IKYAFNLD

-613 AEGQEYLEDLNKLN
+613 EEGQEYLEDLNKLN
-627 LYVTKEFVNGM
+627 LYVTKEFTNGL
-638 TISLKAENITDE
+638 TISFKAENITDE
-650 IVEVIP
+650 VVEVVP
-656 FYNSEGREIYLTL
+656 FYNTQGTEYYLH
-669 GYKW
+669 

>member
-1 MNDFDKNFH
+1 MNEFDKNFH
-10 INFSPLYFVVV
+10 INFSPLYIAAVVM
-21 FMLFMLWASE
+21 FFLLWAVE
-31 TKADEIEEIVVT
+31 AKADEIEEIVVT
-43 AQQEKVVKADPI
+43 AQQEKTIKANPI

-66 AFTWNPG
+66 AFTWNAG

-149 ITYRGEVLEP
+149 ITVRAEDGIN
-159 TYVRVAPIDQ
+159 YVRVAPIDQ
-169 LEFSMIKSDMD
+169 LEFSMVKDGMD
-180 SVRNDNDEEDNYENK
+180 SVRNDNEEEDNYENK
-195 TARLNVDA
+195 TVRFNVDA
-203 GDFNIVGKFTE
+203 GDFTLVGKFTE
-214 YEYDYDNCYNYDWA
+214 YEYDYDNCYDYNWG
-228 QSNDCVQ
+228 QSNDCLQ
-235 EGQRYNIAIRND
+235 DGQRYNIAIRND

-253 NYNKADYFTND
+253 NYNTAEYFTVED
-264 ISNEGEF
+264 PTYLNEG
-271 IHQDQT
+271 
-277 YANESYRDYFRIGN
+277 YRDYFRIGN
-291 QLELS
+291 QVELS

-310 YYNTSSWQNV
+310 YYNTSSWQNI
-320 EGTETV
+320 EGTEV
-326 LVSDTR
+326 VER
-332 PGSYTD
+332 YNIVPGSYTD
-338 ENLTYN
+338 EFLTYD
-344 DGTLLPLWNGTIEPD
+344 DGTLLPLWNGTLQPD
-359 LDNAYE
+359 LNNPFE
-365 VVQGNGVYTLT
+365 VIDGNGVYTLT
-376 QLDQKYSDENGG
+376 QTDEKYSDENGA
-388 IYFQANANFIL
+388 IYFQANADFIL
-399 NYNFGI
+399 SYNFGI

-457 VGVEI
+457 VGMEL

-486 DNITA
+486 DVITT

-496 AEASVNEDGT
+496 MDASVNADGT

-514 NYTASEGMP
+514 NYTVSEDMP
-523 LGCVYETVEENN
+523 TLLGCAYETVEDNN

-542 YSNTGEYTTAGIRYA
+542 YANTGEYTTAGVRYA
-557 NNFGPLFVMLK
+557 NNFGPVFLMLK

-591 DVNFR
+591 NVNFR

-613 AEGQEYLEDLNKLN
+613 EEGQEYLEDLNKLN
-627 LYVTKEFVNGM
+627 LYVTKVFTNGL
-638 TISLKAENITDE
+638 TLSFKAENITDE
-650 IVEVIP
+650 IVEVVP
-656 FYNSEGREIYLTL
+656 FYNTQGREIYLTL
-669 GYKW
+669 HYKW

>member
-1 MNDFDKNFH
+1 MEEFFH
-10 INFSPLYFVVV
+10 KHLMKFTLIVSLPLFAA
-21 FMLFMLWASE
+21 WAF
-31 TKADEIEEIVVT
+31 ADEIEEIVVT
-43 AQQEKVVKADPI
+43 AQQERVIKTNPI

-66 AFTWNPG
+66 AFTWNAG

-123 TGANGVI
+123 SGANGVI

-135 MAGTVL
+135 IAGTVL

-149 ITYRGEVLEP
+149 ITLRMEDEIKFA
-159 TYVRVAPIDQ
+159 RVAPIDQ
-169 LEFSMIKSDMD
+169 LEFSMVNTGMD
-180 SVRNDNDEEDNYENK
+180 SVRNDNEEEDNYENK
-195 TARLNVDA
+195 TARFNVDA
-203 GDFNIVGKFTE
+203 GDFTIVGKFTE
-214 YEYDYDNCYNYDWA
+214 YEYDYDNCYDYNWG
-228 QSNDCVQ
+228 QSNDCLQ
-235 EGQRYNIAIRND
+235 DGQRYNIAIRND

-253 NYNKADYFTND
+253 NYNTAEYFTVED
-264 ISNEGEF
+264 PTYTNEG
-271 IHQDQT
+271 
-277 YANESYRDYFRIGN
+277 YRDYFRIGN
-291 QLELS
+291 QVELS

-320 EGTETV
+320 EGTEV
-326 LVSDTR
+326 VER
-332 PGSYTD
+332 YNIVPGSYT
-338 ENLTYN
+338 NQFLTYD
-344 DGTLLPLWNGTIEPD
+344 DGTLLPLWDGTLGPD
-359 LDNAYE
+359 LNNPFEIID
-365 VVQGNGVYTLT
+365 GNGVYTLT
-376 QLDQKYSDENGG
+376 QTDEKYSDENGG
-388 IYFQANANFIL
+388 IYFQANADFIL
-399 NYNFGI
+399 SYNFGI

-457 VGVEI
+457 VGMEL

-496 AEASVNEDGT
+496 MDASVNADGT

-514 NYTASEGMP
+514 NYTVSEDMP
-523 LGCVYETVEENN
+523 TLLGCVYSLVEDNN

-542 YSNTGEYTTAGIRYA
+542 YANTGEYTTTGMRYA
-557 NNFGPLFVMLK
+557 NNFGPVFVMLK

-627 LYVTKEFVNGM
+627 LYVTKEFTNGL
-638 TISLKAENITDE
+638 TVSFKAENITDE
-650 IVEVIP
+650 VVEVVP
-656 FYNSEGREIYLTL
+656 FYNTKGRELYLTL

>member
-1 MNDFDKNFH
+1 MEDFFH
-10 INFSPLYFVVV
+10 KHIIKITFIICLPLFTA
-21 FMLFMLWASE
+21 WAI
-31 TKADEIEEIVVT
+31 ADEIEEIIVT
-43 AQQEKVVKADPI
+43 AQQEKTIVANPI
-55 TSSSLMSAIMP
+55 TSSSLMSAILP
-66 AFTWNPG
+66 AFTWNAG

-123 TGANGVI
+123 SGPNGVI

-141 IQDTIERG
+141 IQDTIEKG
-149 ITYRGEVLEP
+149 ITLRIEDEIKFA
-159 TYVRVAPIDQ
+159 RVAPIEQ
-169 LEFSMIKSDMD
+169 LEFSMVSDGMD
-180 SVRNDNDEEDNYENK
+180 SVRNDNEEEDNYENK
-195 TARLNVDA
+195 TARFNVDA
-203 GDFNIVGKFTE
+203 GDFTIVGKFTE
-214 YEYDYDNCYNYDWA
+214 YKYDYDNCFDYNWG
-228 QSNDCVQ
+228 QSNDCLQ
-235 EGQRYNIAIRND
+235 DGQRYNVAIRND

-253 NYNKADYFTND
+253 NYNTAEYFTELD
-264 ISNEGEF
+264 P
-271 IHQDQT
+271 T
-277 YANESYRDYFRIGN
+277 YTNESYRDYFRIGN
-291 QLELS
+291 QVELS
-296 QSLNVA
+296 NSLNVA

-320 EGTETV
+320 ESTELV
-326 LVSDTR
+326 LRYDTR

-338 ENLTYN
+338 ENLSYN

-359 LDNAYE
+359 LDNPIE
-365 VVQGNGVYTLT
+365 VLDGNGVYTLT
-376 QLDQKYSDENGG
+376 QTDLKYSDENGG

-413 ALRLGIEKGDW
+413 ALRLGIEKGDF

-430 SFRKPNLYEKFG
+430 SFRKANLYEKFG
-442 DGYVQG
+442 DGVVQG

-457 VGVEI
+457 VGFEL

-471 YDFEESIEYVPGYYT
+471 YDFEEAIEYVPGFYT
-486 DNITA
+486 DNITTT
-491 SLELD
+491 LELNPD
-496 AEASVNEDGT
+496 LSVNTDGT

-523 LGCVYETVEENN
+523 LGCVYTLVEDNN
-535 PVYTMPT
+535 PVYPMPT
-542 YSNTGEYTTAGIRYA
+542 YANTGEYTTAGMRYA

-596 LKYAFNLD
+596 IKYAFNLD

-627 LYVTKEFVNGM
+627 LYVTKEFTNGL
-638 TISLKAENITDE
+638 TVSFKAENITDE
-650 IVEVIP
+650 VVEVVP
-656 FYNSEGREIYLTL
+656 FYNTKGTEYYLTL
-669 GYKW
+669 GYTW

>member
-1 MNDFDKNFH
+1 MNFEDFFH
-10 INFSPLYFVVV
+10 KHILKITFIICLPLFTA
-21 FMLFMLWASE
+21 WAF
-31 TKADEIEEIVVT
+31 ADEIEEIVVT
-43 AQQEKVVKADPI
+43 AQQEKIIKADPI

-66 AFTWNPG
+66 VFTWNSG

-123 TGANGVI
+123 SGANGVI

-135 MAGTVL
+135 IAGTVL

-149 ITYRGEVLEP
+149 ITVRAEEGVNYA
-159 TYVRVAPIDQ
+159 RVAPIDQ
-169 LEFSMIKSDMD
+169 LEVSMFKDSMG
-180 SVRNDNDEEDNYENK
+180 SVRNDNEEEDNYENK
-195 TARLNVDA
+195 TARFNVDA
-203 GDFNIVGKFTE
+203 GDFTIVGKFTE
-214 YEYDYDNCYNYDWA
+214 YEYDYDNCYGYSFN
-228 QSNDCVQ
+228 QSNDCLQ
-235 EGQRYNIAIRND
+235 DGQRYNVAIRND

-253 NYNKADYFTND
+253 NYNTAEYFT
-264 ISNEGEF
+264 ELEP
-271 IHQDQT
+271 T
-277 YANESYRDYFRIGN
+277 YTNESYRDYFRIGN
-291 QLELS
+291 QVELS
-296 QSLNVA
+296 NKLNIA

-320 EGTETV
+320 EGTELV
-326 LVSDTR
+326 LRYDTR

-338 ENLTYN
+338 ENLSYN
-344 DGTLLPLWNGTIEPD
+344 DGTLLPLWDGTIEPD
-359 LDNAYE
+359 LDNPIE
-365 VVQGNGVYTLT
+365 VLDGNGIYTLT
-376 QLDQKYSDENGG
+376 QTDEKYSDENGA
-388 IYFQANANFIL
+388 IYFQANADFIL
-399 NYNFGI
+399 SYNFGI

-413 ALRLGIEKGDW
+413 AVRLGIEKGDW
-424 FFNIGN
+424 FFNLGN

-457 VGVEI
+457 VGIEL

-471 YDFEESIEYVPGYYT
+471 YDFEEAIEYLPGYYT
-486 DNITA
+486 DNITT

-496 AEASVNEDGT
+496 AEASVNTDGT
-506 YGGCVLDP
+506 FGGCVLDP

-523 LGCVYETVEENN
+523 LGCVYSLVEDNN

-542 YSNTGEYTTAGIRYA
+542 YTNTGEYTTAGVRFS
-557 NNFGPLFVMLK
+557 NNFGPIFISLK

-579 FAGVLQYSEDFF
+579 FAGVVQYSEDFF

-627 LYVTKEFVNGM
+627 LYVTKEFTNGL
-638 TISLKAENITDE
+638 TVSFKAENITDE
-650 IVEVIP
+650 VVEVVP
-656 FYNSEGREIYLTL
+656 FYNTQGSEYYLTL
-669 GYKW
+669 GYTW

>member
-1 MNDFDKNFH
+1 MNFEDFFH
-10 INFSPLYFVVV
+10 KHILKITFIICLPL
-21 FMLFMLWASE
+21 LTAWAF
-31 TKADEIEEIVVT
+31 ADEIEEIVVT
-43 AQQEKVVKADPI
+43 AQQEKIIKADPI

-66 AFTWNPG
+66 VFTWNAG
-73 GYGGFVG
+73 GYGGFIG

-123 TGANGVI
+123 SGANGVL

-149 ITYRGEVLEP
+149 LTLRAEDEVN
-159 TYVRVAPIDQ
+159 YFRIAPVDQ
-169 LEFSMIKSDMD
+169 LEFSMVKDSMG

-195 TARLNVDA
+195 TARFNIDA
-203 GDFNIVGKFTE
+203 GDFTIVGKFTE
-214 YEYDYDNCYNYDWA
+214 YEYDYDNCFNYDFG
-228 QSNDCVQ
+228 QSNDCLQ
-235 EGQRYNIAIRND
+235 DGQRYNVAIRND

-253 NYNKADYFTND
+253 NYNTAEYFT
-264 ISNEGEF
+264 ELEP
-271 IHQDQT
+271 T
-277 YANESYRDYFRIGN
+277 YTNESYRDYFRIGN
-291 QLELS
+291 QVELS
-296 QSLNVA
+296 NSLNVA

-320 EGTETV
+320 EGTE
-326 LVSDTR
+326 LVERYNTI

-338 ENLTYN
+338 DNLSYN
-344 DGTLLPLWNGTIEPD
+344 DGTLLPLWDGTTRPD
-359 LDNAYE
+359 LNNPIE
-365 VVQGNGVYTLT
+365 VLDGNGIYTLT
-376 QLDQKYSDENGG
+376 QTDLKYSDENGG

-413 ALRLGIEKGDW
+413 ALRLGIEKGDF

-430 SFRKPNLYEKFG
+430 SFRKANLYEKFG
-442 DGYVQG
+442 DGVVQG

-457 VGVEI
+457 VGVEL

-471 YDFEESIEYVPGYYT
+471 YDFEEAIEYVPGYYT
-486 DNITA
+486 DVITA
-491 SLELD
+491 TLELND
-496 AEASVNEDGT
+496 DLSVNKDGT

-514 NYTASEGMP
+514 NYTASDGMP
-523 LGCVYETVEENN
+523 LGCVYTLVEDNN

-542 YSNTGEYTTAGIRYA
+542 YANTGEYTTAGMRYT

-596 LKYAFNLD
+596 IKYAFNLD

-613 AEGQEYLEDLNKLN
+613 EEGQEYLEDLNKLN
-627 LYVTKEFVNGM
+627 LYMTKEFTNGL
-638 TISLKAENITDE
+638 TISFKAENITDE
-650 IVEVIP
+650 VVEVVP
-656 FYNSEGREIYLTL
+656 FYNTQGTEYYLTL
-669 GYKW
+669 GYTW

>member
-1 MNDFDKNFH
+1 MEDFFH
-10 INFSPLYFVVV
+10 KHLFKITFLICLPL
-21 FMLFMLWASE
+21 LSAWAF
-31 TKADEIEEIVVT
+31 ADEIEEIVVT

-55 TSSSLMSAIMP
+55 ENSSLMSAIMP
-66 AFTWNPG
+66 VFTWNAG

-123 TGANGVI
+123 SGANGVI

-135 MAGTVL
+135 IAGTVL

-149 ITYRGEVLEP
+149 ITYRGEVLD
-159 TYVRVAPIDQ
+159 TAYIRVAPIDQ
-169 LEFSMIKSDMD
+169 LEFSMVKEGMD

-195 TARLNVDA
+195 TARFNVDA
-203 GDFNIVGKFTE
+203 GDFTIVGKFTE
-214 YEYDYDNCYNYDWA
+214 YEYDYDNCYGYSWN
-228 QSNDCVQ
+228 QSNDCLQ
-235 EGQRYNIAIRND
+235 DGQRYNVAIRND

-253 NYNKADYFTND
+253 NYNTAEYFTELD
-264 ISNEGEF
+264 P
-271 IHQDQT
+271 T
-277 YANESYRDYFRIGN
+277 YTNESYRDYFRIGN

-296 QSLNVA
+296 NNLNIA
-302 FGIDVEKQ
+302 FGVDVEKQ

-320 EGTETV
+320 EGTEVVEGYNTI
-326 LVSDTR
+326 

-338 ENLTYN
+338 ENLRYN
-344 DGTLLPLWNGTIEPD
+344 DGTLLPLWDGTEQPD
-359 LDNAYE
+359 LNNPFD
-365 VVQGNGVYTLT
+365 VIQGNGVFTLT
-376 QLDQKYSDENGG
+376 QTDEKYSDENGA
-388 IYFQANANFIL
+388 IYFQANADFIL

-424 FFNIGN
+424 FFNLGN
-430 SFRKPNLYEKFG
+430 SFRKANLYEKFG
-442 DGYVQG
+442 DGFVQG

-457 VGVEI
+457 VGVEL
-462 GYGVLSVFM
+462 GYGALSVFM
-471 YDFEESIEYVPGYYT
+471 YDFEEAIEYVPGYYT
-486 DNITA
+486 DNITT
-491 SLELD
+491 SLQVD
-496 AEASVNEDGT
+496 YEASVNEDGT
-506 YGGCVLDP
+506 FGGCVLDP

-523 LGCVYETVEENN
+523 LGCVYTTVEDNN
-535 PVYTMPT
+535 PVYTMAT
-542 YSNTGEYTTAGIRYA
+542 YANTGEYTTAGIRYA
-557 NNFGPLFVMLK
+557 NNIGPIFISLK

-591 DVNFR
+591 DINFR

-604 RAPGPYDVL
+604 RAPGPYDIL

-627 LYVTKEFVNGM
+627 LYVTKEFVNGF
-638 TISLKAENITDE
+638 TLSLRGENLTDE
-650 IVEVIP
+650 VVEVVP
-656 FYNSEGREIYLTL
+656 FYNTEGREIYLTL
-669 GYKW
+669 GYTW

>member
-1 MNDFDKNFH
+1 MEDFFH
-10 INFSPLYFVVV
+10 KHIIKITFIICLPLFTA
-21 FMLFMLWASE
+21 WAI
-31 TKADEIEEIVVT
+31 ADEIEEIIVT
-43 AQQEKVVKADPI
+43 AQQEKTIVANPI
-55 TSSSLMSAIMP
+55 TSSSLMSAILP
-66 AFTWNPG
+66 AFTWNAG

-123 TGANGVI
+123 SGPNGVI

-141 IQDTIERG
+141 IQDTIEKG
-149 ITYRGEVLEP
+149 ITLRIEDEIKFA
-159 TYVRVAPIDQ
+159 RVAPIEQ
-169 LEFSMIKSDMD
+169 LEFSMVSDGMD
-180 SVRNDNDEEDNYENK
+180 SVRNDNEEEDNYENK
-195 TARLNVDA
+195 TARFNVDA
-203 GDFNIVGKFTE
+203 GDFTIVGKFTE
-214 YEYDYDNCYNYDWA
+214 YKYDYDNCFDYNWG
-228 QSNDCVQ
+228 QSNDCLQ
-235 EGQRYNIAIRND
+235 DGQRYNVAIRND

-253 NYNKADYFTND
+253 NYNTAEYFTELD
-264 ISNEGEF
+264 P
-271 IHQDQT
+271 T
-277 YANESYRDYFRIGN
+277 YTNESYRDYFRIGN
-291 QLELS
+291 QVELS
-296 QSLNVA
+296 NSLNVA

-320 EGTETV
+320 ESTELV
-326 LVSDTR
+326 LRYDTR

-338 ENLTYN
+338 ENLSYN

-359 LDNAYE
+359 LDNPIE
-365 VVQGNGVYTLT
+365 VLDGNGVYTLT
-376 QLDQKYSDENGG
+376 QTDLKYSDENGG

-413 ALRLGIEKGDW
+413 ALRLGIEKGDF

-430 SFRKPNLYEKFG
+430 SFRKANLYEKFG
-442 DGYVQG
+442 DGVVQG

-457 VGVEI
+457 VGFEL

-471 YDFEESIEYVPGYYT
+471 YDFEEAIEYVPGFYT
-486 DNITA
+486 DNITTT
-491 SLELD
+491 LELNPD
-496 AEASVNEDGT
+496 LSVNTDGT

-523 LGCVYETVEENN
+523 LGCVYTLVEDNN

-542 YSNTGEYTTAGIRYA
+542 YANTGEYTTAGMRYA

-596 LKYAFNLD
+596 IKYAFNLD

-627 LYVTKEFVNGM
+627 LYVTKEFTNGL
-638 TISLKAENITDE
+638 TVSFKAENITDE
-650 IVEVIP
+650 VVEVVP
-656 FYNSEGREIYLTL
+656 FYNTKGTEYYLTL
-669 GYKW
+669 GYTW

>member
-1 MNDFDKNFH
+1 MEEFFH
-10 INFSPLYFVVV
+10 KHLFKITFIICLPL
-21 FMLFMLWASE
+21 LSAWAF
-31 TKADEIEEIVVT
+31 ADEIEEIVVT

-55 TSSSLMSAIMP
+55 ENSSLMNAIMP
-66 AFTWNPG
+66 VFTWNPG

-135 MAGTVL
+135 IAGTVL

-149 ITYRGEVLEP
+149 VTYRGEAIDP
-159 TYVRVAPIDQ
+159 AYVRVAPIEQ
-169 LEFSMIKSDMD
+169 LEFSMVKEGMD

-195 TARLNVDA
+195 TARFNVDA
-203 GDFNIVGKFTE
+203 GDFSIVGKFTE
-214 YEYDYDNCYNYDWA
+214 YEYDYDNCFNYDFES
-228 QSNDCVQ
+228 SNDCVQ
-235 EGQRYNIAIRND
+235 DGQRYNVAIRND

-253 NYNKADYFTND
+253 NYNTAEYFTELD
-264 ISNEGEF
+264 P
-271 IHQDQT
+271 T
-277 YANESYRDYFRIGN
+277 YTNESYRDYFRIGN
-291 QLELS
+291 QVELS
-296 QSLNVA
+296 KNLNIA
-302 FGIDVEKQ
+302 FGVDVEKQ

-326 LVSDTR
+326 TVTPTV

-338 ENLTYN
+338 ENLVYN
-344 DGTLLPLWNGTIEPD
+344 DGTLLPLWDGTEQPD

-365 VVQGNGVYTLT
+365 VIQGNGVFTLT
-376 QLDQKYSDENGG
+376 QLDEKYSDENGA

-424 FFNIGN
+424 FFNLGN

-457 VGVEI
+457 VGIEL

-471 YDFEESIEYVPGYYT
+471 YDFEESIEYVPGFNT

-491 SLELD
+491 SLQVD
-496 AEASVNEDGT
+496 YEASVNEDGT

-523 LGCVYETVEENN
+523 LGCVYTMVEENN

-542 YSNTGEYTTAGIRYA
+542 YANTGEYTTAGIRYA
-557 NNFGPLFVMLK
+557 NNFGPVFVMLK

-604 RAPGPYDVL
+604 REPGPYDIL

-627 LYVTKEFVNGM
+627 LYVTKEFVNGI
-638 TISLKAENITDE
+638 TVSFKAENITDE
-650 IVEVIP
+650 VVEVVP
-656 FYNSEGREIYLTL
+656 FYNTEGREVYLTL
-669 GYKW
+669 DYKW